1 MDIYLQ
7 KFRFKQY
14 LLILAVISAIL
25 SLLYTFWLVQKLS
38 QGERRYI
45 ALWAEAVKELEG
57 VDLEEGVSLVTF
69 KLLRENTNIPAILVD
84 ENQQYIT
91 SNREQIREKSPEKI
105 QALIEEM
112 KADRKPIVI
121 QFSGGKH
128 YIYYQDSV
136 VLRQLFL
143 YPFFQFGIVV
153 LFIVAAY
160 VAFSASRR
168 AEENQVWVGMSKETA
183 HQLGTP
189 ISSLIAWVEMLK
201 FKNEDQTLID
211 EVAKDVQRLETITER
226 FSKIGST
233 PVLKPANLIYV
244 LQNSVNY
251 ISSRTS
257 NKVQYNLHLAEQKE
271 LFIPMNIPLFEWVI
285 ENLCKNA
292 IDAMAGAGSISISL
306 SRQQQMVVIDITDTG
321 KGLPKNKYKTVFKP
335 GYTSKKRGW
344 GLGLSLAKRIIESYH
359 QGKIFILNSIIGE
372 GTTFR
377 IILNK

>member
-306 SRQQQMVVIDITDTG
+306 SRQQQTVVIDITDTG